1 MSTHKRKS
9 ALFRPLSFDG
19 WGDYQQWAE
28 HDFQPRE
35 PEDEPAPD
43 EPETAREPQ
52 PRTATATVPTE
63 RSSSPP
69 PPWPESD
76 VDSQAP
82 EPEEVEEDHDFIRAR
97 PYVRTGGRAKAS
109 YDLRLETMVSSTRL
123 HESPRAMHQPMTADH
138 RTICTLC
145 GHPQSVAEIAA
156 RIKAPLGV
164 ARILI
169 SDAIDM
175 GLLMIHENAPMA
187 NGRPPLELLKRV
199 HDGLLRLA

>member
-1 MSTHKRKS
+1 MSTHKRKN

-28 HDFQPRE
+28 HDFQPRD
-35 PEDEPAPD
+35 PEDESD
-43 EPETAREPQ
+43 ESETERGPGA
-52 PRTATATVPTE
+52 RTATATAPAE
-63 RSSSPP
+63 QRIPSPP

-97 PYVRTGGRAKAS
+97 PYVRTGGRAKAT

-138 RTICTLC
+138 RTICTLSQ
-145 GHPQSVAEIAA
+145 HPQSVAEIAA